1 MVNSESSSPS
11 IGWKKK
17 STLASILAVFGLE
30 DSLVTDALAA
40 GGCFTPHS
48 RAELVTETPTPLNGG
63 THGPSD
69 SARREWNMAG
79 GAAKEGA
86 AAAKGTAER
95 RSATSIGD
103 AMDRAKIVKNIV
115 AVVWIWLGCV
125 LDFVVVVVVREGGRV
140 VAVVVAFKSRSP
152 SRPYM

>member
-48 RAELVTETPTPLNGG
+48 RAELVTETPTPWNGG

-69 SARREWNMAG
+69 SARRERNMAG

-86 AAAKGTAER
+86 AAAKGTAEER

-103 AMDRAKIVKNIV
+103 AINRAKIVKNIV
-115 AVVWIWLGCV
+115 VVVWIWLGRV
-125 LDFVVVVVVREGGRV
+125 LVCVVVVREGGRV